1 MTKIQL
7 QQEVQNLEVELQE
20 FQEELYFVDIEI
32 ASVGDVLKD
41 GSIVLQKSNGL
52 LLLVAP
58 ESTEVKVKWSKEF
71 AEVFQK
77 LKEQGFNPSQWS
89 VPTKEQLILAYETIP
104 NEFSATKYWSSTDL
118 GNGYACFVRFY
129 SFWQFLQSFWQF
141 LQLNKTGAFYVRAF
155 RCVTY

>member
-104 NEFSATKYWSSTDL
+104 NEFSTTKYWSSTDL

>member
-58 ESTEVKVKWSKEF
+58 KNTEVKVKWSIEF

-77 LKEQGFNPSQWS
+77 LKEQGFNPSQWF
-89 VPTKEQLILAYETIP
+89 VPTLEQLHLAYETLP
-104 NEFSATKYWSSTDL
+104 NLFSSVYYWSSTE
-118 GNGYACFVRFY
+118 GTG
-129 SFWQFLQSFWQF
+129 
-141 LQLNKTGAFYVRAF
+141 KTSWCKNCAVGTIIEGSKVITHGVRAF
-155 RCVTY
+155 RCVSY

>member
-7 QQEVQNLEVELQE
+7 QQEVQNLEAELQE

-58 ESTEVKVKWSKEF
+58 KNTEVKVKWSIEF

-104 NEFSATKYWSSTDL
+104 NEFSTTKYWSSTYL

>member
-7 QQEVQNLEVELQE
+7 QQEVQNLEAELQE
-20 FQEELYFVDIEI
+20 FQEELFVDIEI

-58 ESTEVKVKWSKEF
+58 KNTEVKVKWSKEF

-77 LKEQGFNPSQWS
+77 LKEQGFNPSQWF
-89 VPTKEQLILAYETIP
+89 VPTLEQLHLAYETLP
-104 NEFSATKYWSSTDL
+104 NVFSSVYYWSSTE
-118 GNGYACFVRFY
+118 GT
-129 SFWQFLQSFWQF
+129 
-141 LQLNKTGAFYVRAF
+141 NKTSWSKNCAVGTTIEGSKVLTFGVRAL
-155 RCVTY
+155 RCVSY

>member
-58 ESTEVKVKWSKEF
+58 KNTEVKVKWSKEF

-77 LKEQGFNPSQWS
+77 LKEQGFNPSQWF
-89 VPTKEQLILAYETIP
+89 VPTMDQLILAYKTIRD
-104 NEFSATKYWSSTDL
+104 EFSAATYWSSTEISATD
-118 GNGYACFVRFY
+118 ACLV
-129 SFWQFLQSFWQF
+129 SFNSGGIWLTN
-141 LQLNKTGAFYVRAF
+141 NKSGTLCVRAF